1 MVSFLLSSKT
11 SSVRDLNTSGESA
24 YTHVLNC
31 EWIYLRKIKAN
42 TTQHERNKCC
52 IETSDGMWRCQNSCY
67 FVESGAY
74 STYSYPCCMRN
85 PYACMHHGPTTT
97 GTSSP
102 TFMAFWGRQW
112 FCQLITSHK
121 SKSRL
126 ARELC
131 NFSPRFLHSLICP
144 TVQENHFL
152 FVRQAVDSHMLQ
164 PNDKAWRSEIAF
176 QPHISK

>member
-1 MVSFLLSSKT
+1 MNLLTKNQGKYKAT
-11 SSVRDLNTSGESA
+11 WA
-24 YTHVLNC
+24 QQVL
-31 EWIYLRKIKAN
+31 
-42 TTQHERNKCC
+42 HRNK
-52 IETSDGMWRCQNSCY
+52 WWCQNSCY
-67 FVESGAY
+67 FVESSAY

-85 PYACMHHGPTTT
+85 PYACMQHGLTTT

-126 ARELC
+126 ERELC

-164 PNDKAWRSEIAF
+164 PNAKAWRSEIAF